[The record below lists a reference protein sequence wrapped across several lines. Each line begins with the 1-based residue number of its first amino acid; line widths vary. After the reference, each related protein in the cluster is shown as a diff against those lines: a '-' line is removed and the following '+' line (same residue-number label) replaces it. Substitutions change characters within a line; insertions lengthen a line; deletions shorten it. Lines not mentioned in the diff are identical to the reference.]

1 MMYSPYSTVANGES
15 FGCFDEAG
23 TALAK
28 LPTKVKKNE
37 EVHPFEH
44 PGFALWSRAQWQGAD
59 FATDARNSAGS
70 KLRAAITAFAPFSR
84 PRGVIPKQR
93 GILMAVR
100 KSTVDAAM
108 ATIKMVRATGCMLKA
123 ELWYRR
129 GEVREAVL
137 QQLKTLDVQPM
148 MFEYYVDSVQLEPA
162 CWNWQHMLLQLKP
175 LAIIHSGFA
184 EVLYVD
190 TTVAFLRDPS
200 YLFEHETYR
209 LKGTVFWPSLWRAS
223 ALNPVWGILGV
234 DADSS
239 FEQDS
244 SVILVNK
251 AVAWEAL
258 QYSVAMYI
266 EYFLKMVPGDTD
278 MLRMA
283 WLTRR
288 VVFHAVGAVP
298 TVVGTM
304 DPASG
309 KVCGHSLQQ
318 HGLDG
323 DKLYIRLGQ
332 NADLGTRLQLQFTH
346 AIVPTKG
353 NQDRVHASIADIT
366 LASSSHTDPD
376 PCYKLEV
383 ISKVAGDTAMR
394 VVSEALEGMSEFQR
408 QFVKMHAQA
417 QRFFASLPPLGGLD
431 MNVDAML
438 I

>member
-1 MMYSPYSTVANGES
+1 MYSPYSTVANGES

-148 MFEYYVDSVQLEPA
+148 MFEYYVEPTQLGHV
-162 CWNWQHMLLQLKP
+162 CWNAEHLLHQLKP
-175 LAIIHSGFA
+175 LAIIHSRFE
-184 EVLYVD
+184 EVLYMD
-190 TTVAFLRDPS
+190 TSVVPIRSLED
-200 YLFEHETYR
+200 LFDSFQFKSTGALFWSDMWMISSNPIWSVLGEGKSDIWEHDASVMLIDKRKSWLALHTAAYMYKE
-209 LKGTVFWPSLWRAS
+209 LFMKMVNGDKGILQFAWRAS
-223 ALNPVWGILGV
+223 KTDFYMMEISPK
-234 DADSS
+234 
-239 FEQDS
+239 
-244 SVILVNK
+244 LVG
-251 AVAWEAL
+251 
-258 QYSVAMYI
+258 M
-266 EYFLKMVPGDTD
+266 
-278 MLRMA
+278 
-283 WLTRR
+283 
-288 VVFHAVGAVP
+288 
-298 TVVGTM
+298 M

-309 KVCGHSLQQ
+309 KVCSHSVMQYGIDREPLFVRLSRSIGM
-318 HGLDG
+318 GL
-323 DKLYIRLGQ
+323 RS
-332 NADLGTRLQLQFTH
+332 QLQFTH
-346 AIVPTKG
+346 SIRATKG
-353 NQDRVHASIADIT
+353 NKDRVRTVVSDIR
-366 LASSSHTDPD
+366 LFSDSRDSVL
-376 PCYKLEV
+376 CYKLEV
-383 ISKVAGDTAMR
+383 INKVAGDTTTR
-394 VVSEALEGMSEFQR
+394 IVSEALVGMEDFQR
-408 QFVKMHAQA
+408 QFDKVNAQT
-417 QRFFASLPPLGGLD
+417 RRYFASLPELGGVD
-431 MNVDAML
+431 MNVDSML
-438 I
+438 Q